1 MKYRIMI
8 KGEDGMIWCEK
19 NNVTE
24 EYVEAYGEDLCE
36 QYEGATWWIEE
47 EDEVPHYDYY
57 WFLTVR

>member
-57 WFLTVR
+57 